1 MIESP
6 PTVSPQRETCTSA
19 SNLSTHCTNLA
30 VARAC
35 RPLRLT
41 IGQVRT
47 ISPSMASRSVRAVRT
62 ILGHLPANTRLA
74 MLMYFRPASCA
85 WVTA

>member
-6 PTVSPQRETCTSA
+6 PTVSPQRVTLISA
-19 SNLSTHCTNLA
+19 SNRSTHCTNFA

-41 IGQVRT
+41 ICISRT
-47 ISPSMASRSVRAVRT
+47 RA
-62 ILGHLPANTRLA
+62 PANCGAGGQSSSLGSPGA
-74 MLMYFRPASCA
+74 VIFR
-85 WVTA
+85 